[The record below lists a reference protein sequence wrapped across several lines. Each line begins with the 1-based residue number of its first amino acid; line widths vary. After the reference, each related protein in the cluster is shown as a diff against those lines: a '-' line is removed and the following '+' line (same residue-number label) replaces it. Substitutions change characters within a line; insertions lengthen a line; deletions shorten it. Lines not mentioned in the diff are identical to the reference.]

1 MKEKLLV
8 KFFPHPADIEFEVYG
23 KSLKELFANAAKVV
37 FDTIT
42 PIKNVKPVISKEIEA
57 NGDDLESLL
66 YDFLEQIII
75 LHDSEN
81 LVFCDLEIK
90 KLDANETF
98 FVKAVLK
105 GEEYNPEKHESG
117 TVIKAVTY
125 HEMKIGKKKIN
136 EKEMWFAHVV
146 LDI

>member
-1 MKEKLLV
+1 MKV
-8 KFFPHPADIEFEVYG
+8 IFFPHPADIEFEVYG
-23 KSLKELFANAAKVV
+23 ETLEEVFINAAKVV

-42 PIKNVKPVISKEIEA
+42 PIKNVKPLISRKIEVKSE
-57 NGDDLESLL
+57 DLESLL
-66 YDFLEQIII
+66 YDFLENILI

-81 LVFCDLEIK
+81 LVFSDIEIK
-90 KLDANETF
+90 ELKVENEF
-98 FVKAVLK
+98 FVKAILK

-125 HEMKIGKKKIN
+125 HEMKIGKKVIN
-136 EKEMWFAHVV
+136 GKEMWFAHVV